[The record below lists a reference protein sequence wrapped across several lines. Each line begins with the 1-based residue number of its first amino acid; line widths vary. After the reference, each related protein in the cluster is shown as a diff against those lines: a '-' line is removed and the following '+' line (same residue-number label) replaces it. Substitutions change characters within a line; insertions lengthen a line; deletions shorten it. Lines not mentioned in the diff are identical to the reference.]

1 MQTVQDISEFKRKGS
16 HPLEIQ
22 GRNIYELAQTDP
34 EAAYKMVFEAVDRR
48 GGHKVLIDHRLRQSC
63 IGAAR
68 AKPLPGSA
76 ENAFLKG
83 AISIGDF
90 IIFEVMP
97 VHLKCLQL
105 VNSPLLELAAA
116 AMSKDGAAKREIEFD
131 DEWNICF
138 IFTHDPEVLYDTPKA
153 KLKEL
158 IETGAR
164 EQFKPS
170 KTNAVNSATVNG
182 ICAAVVKQFERHIAT
197 SVRFASEVEGQAEKK
212 SS

>member
-1 MQTVQDISEFKRKGS
+1 MQTIQDIGAYRQNGS
-16 HPLEIQ
+16 HPLEIN
-22 GRNIYELAQTDP
+22 GRNIYELSQTDP
-34 EAAYKMVFEAVDRR
+34 GAAYKMVFDEVERR

-63 IGAAR
+63 IGAAM
-68 AKPLPGSA
+68 AKPLPGAA

-90 IIFEVMP
+90 TIYEVMP

-105 VNSPLLELAAA
+105 VNSPLLELAASA
-116 AMSKDGAAKREIEFD
+116 LSSDGAAKREIEFE

-138 IFTHDPEVLYDTPKA
+138 IFTMDPEVLYDTPKA

-164 EQFKPS
+164 AQFKPS
-170 KTNAVNSATVNG
+170 KTCAVNSATVNG
-182 ICAAVVKQFERHIAT
+182 ICGAVVKQFERHIAT
-197 SVRFASEVEGQAEKK
+197 SVRFAGEVEGQAEKK